1 MKGTF
6 HDAFNVS
13 YLRLLVLSHYAV
25 FTPVLFGSTELNS
38 SLFPSWCGSFGQVW
52 FNRTRWRTKQP
63 YQDPAEEVVSVR
75 FQTNSGTVER
85 TNQCM
90 TLAHVWFCLQF
101 LVHLQQG

>member
-38 SLFPSWCGSFGQVW
+38 SLFPHGADLLGRCEYSK
-52 FNRTRWRTKQP
+52 RTRWRTKQP

-75 FQTNSGTVER
+75 FQTTLVRLNGR
-85 TNQCM
+85 TN
-90 TLAHVWFCLQF
+90 AWP
-101 LVHLQQG
+101 